1 MKMCSPESLV
11 KKAIKEANLNLAV
24 FADNELIYSS
34 SDAGITSIYKFVKE
48 NLNNVNNVTN
58 LYIGDR
64 IVGKAGALLISIL
77 KPKYVY
83 AAIISKSGKEI
94 LKSYK
99 IKFEFDTEVEYII
112 NRDKTGMC
120 PFENAVLN
128 VEEPLEAL
136 NKVEETL
143 SKLRNK

>member
-1 MKMCSPESLV
+1 
-11 KKAIKEANLNLAV
+11 
-24 FADNELIYSS
+24 
-34 SDAGITSIYKFVKE
+34 
-48 NLNNVNNVTN
+48 
-58 LYIGDR
+58 
-64 IVGKAGALLISIL
+64 
-77 KPKYVY
+77 VY
-83 AAIISKSGKEI
+83 AAILSKSGKEI

-136 NKVEETL
+136 TKVEETL
-143 SKLRNK
+143 SKLRNNSREFKYFKNIDYGNLRLRICSKISILLVSVFNSFCALTSSSAVLDSSM